1 MNAETTPT
9 LAEEFELTQAGLG
22 KRNLT
27 MSKDMTHA
35 EFFRQL
41 QDVYPKMDG
50 LTGGWLLKKATDSEG
65 YTGSLIR
72 SASTSGKNL
81 LYVVPLQQE
90 LDLTPLPADASES
103 QSMPKATCQTCKLS
117 FPLQILALHIQG
129 CMESQSEDDGASQ
142 SDVQLVSVTQTS
154 QSGCTE
160 ISRQTSWKCM
170 LAHVETEQNKILK
183 SLKLECHSYL
193 YYKCFTEMV
202 AAIEHRFFEGQQH
215 GKSPRYSLTDLD
227 KDFYKTVGQILS
239 VSLAQGGPA
248 PGFFSD
254 WSYSYRC
261 SGKMDQKAVNKEDM
275 GDTQF
280 KLLIDRV
287 ESSTDDTILEL
298 ADEILSCG
306 YTGVVSNENKESII
320 RAITL
325 HAVLRL
331 QPMLEQLR
339 EGMQLYGLL
348 SIMKQYP
355 EICRPLFVPE
365 GVTKVNA
372 EFIMASIHPQRSEHG
387 STRHQVELEMM
398 NFIQDFLYEID
409 MEQRH
414 TDDQDSPH
422 QITPARF
429 LQWVTGQGH
438 IPILPS
444 EKREFAVRLRFNH
457 DCNTD
462 YGDIHKVCYPVVSA
476 CAQTITLPVKH
487 MTTYET
493 FRKVLTDAFHLG
505 QEFSNV

>member
-50 LTGGWLLKKATDSEG
+50 LTGGWLLKKATGGHGKRKLVIVPPDSEG

-90 LDLTPLPADASES
+90 LDLTPLPADASEF
-103 QSMPKATCQTCKLS
+103 QSMPKVTCQTCKLS

-129 CMESQSEDDGASQ
+129 CMESQSEDDREVPCPICFSDFPSNFLEVHASTCGDRAKEDFEESEIGVVSQ
-142 SDVQLVSVTQTS
+142 KGEEEHIKCVDDVLSAISGSVD
-154 QSGCTE
+154 TE
-160 ISRQTSWKCM
+160 TYFRINISRT
-170 LAHVETEQNKILK
+170 NILERGLLQWQRQK
-183 SLKLECHSYL
+183 KVSPTATLKV
-193 YYKCFTEMV
+193 T
-202 AAIEHRFFEGQQH
+202 FFGEAGNDT
-215 GKSPRYSLTDLD
+215 GALRKEFLT
-227 KDFYKTVGQILS
+227 
-239 VSLAQGGPA
+239 GGPA
-248 PGFFSD
+248 PGD
-254 WSYSYRC
+254 WSYSYLC
-261 SGKMDQKAVNKEDM
+261 SGKMDQKAVNKEDV

-365 GVTKVNA
+365 GVTKV
-372 EFIMASIHPQRSEHG
+372 SK
-387 STRHQVELEMM
+387 
-398 NFIQDFLYEID
+398 Y
-409 MEQRH
+409 
-414 TDDQDSPH
+414 
-422 QITPARF
+422 
-429 LQWVTGQGH
+429 
-438 IPILPS
+438 
-444 EKREFAVRLRFNH
+444 
-457 DCNTD
+457 
-462 YGDIHKVCYPVVSA
+462 
-476 CAQTITLPVKH
+476 
-487 MTTYET
+487 
-493 FRKVLTDAFHLG
+493 
-505 QEFSNV
+505 

>member
-1 MNAETTPT
+1 
-9 LAEEFELTQAGLG
+9 
-22 KRNLT
+22 

-90 LDLTPLPADASES
+90 LDLTPLPADASEF

-129 CMESQSEDDGASQ
+129 CMESQSEDDMVNFKLRYHAQ
-142 SDVQLVSVTQTS
+142 SAFQ
-154 QSGCTE
+154 

-170 LAHVETEQNKILK
+170 LAHVETEQKKILK
-183 SLKLECHSYL
+183 SLKLECVDDVLSAISGSVDTETYFRINISRTNIL
-193 YYKCFTEMV
+193 ERGLLQWQRQKKVSPTATLKVTFFGEAGSDTGALRKEFLTEMV
-202 AAIEHRFFEGQQH
+202 AAIEDRFFEGQQH

-227 KDFYKTVGQILS
+227 KDFYN
-239 VSLAQGGPA
+239 LAQGGPA

-254 WSYSYRC
+254 WSYSYLC
-261 SGKMDQKAVNKEDM
+261 SGKMDQKAVNKEDV

-298 ADEILSCG
+298 ADEILSYG

-365 GVTKVNA
+365 GVTK
-372 EFIMASIHPQRSEHG
+372 
-387 STRHQVELEMM
+387 
-398 NFIQDFLYEID
+398 
-409 MEQRH
+409 
-414 TDDQDSPH
+414 
-422 QITPARF
+422 
-429 LQWVTGQGH
+429 WV
-438 IPILPS
+438 
-444 EKREFAVRLRFNH
+444 
-457 DCNTD
+457 
-462 YGDIHKVCYPVVSA
+462 VVP
-476 CAQTITLPVKH
+476 TICKGV
-487 MTTYET
+487 
-493 FRKVLTDAFHLG
+493 KVLLKAW
-505 QEFSNV
+505 